1 MFDKWLLGRSE
12 GSGLWRFLISMMQ
25 IFSPCLI
32 SIYQHVFTELGVGK
46 IIHIISCQVP
56 LPSGSRTTLVLRGSK
71 IKTGK
76 CTLNLTMCRSL
87 VTLIRVIFGLWGQKP
102 GWSGLSSVIK
112 ARKERQYTTSLEKQI
127 AARERSQDLKKKKKF
142 KLNVTKIFALKYIRK
157 VQMAGIGFELNF
169 LWP

>member
-1 MFDKWLLGRSE
+1 
-12 GSGLWRFLISMMQ
+12 MMQ

-46 IIHIISCQVP
+46 RIHIISCQVP

-102 GWSGLSSVIK
+102 DWSGLSSVIK
-112 ARKERQYTTSLEKQI
+112 ARKERQYTISLKKQI
-127 AARERSQDLKKKKKF
+127 AARERSQDLKKKKF
-142 KLNVTKIFALKYIRK
+142 KLNVTRIFALKYIKK
-157 VQMAGIGFELNF
+157 VQMAGIGFEPNF
-169 LWP
+169 VWP

>member
-1 MFDKWLLGRSE
+1 MFDKWLLGRWE
-12 GSGLWRFLISMMQ
+12 GSGFWRFLISMMQ

-46 IIHIISCQVP
+46 RIHIISCQVP

-102 GWSGLSSVIK
+102 DWSGLSSVIK
-112 ARKERQYTTSLEKQI
+112 ARKERQYTISLKKQI
-127 AARERSQDLKKKKKF
+127 AARERSQDLKKKNSNST
-142 KLNVTKIFALKYIRK
+142 LL
-157 VQMAGIGFELNF
+157 GFL
-169 LWP
+169 P